1 MSESEELHKGL
12 EGVLVAESALSY
24 IDGSVGKLVYRGY
37 AIEDLAEG
45 ASYEEVLH
53 LLWHGHLPDR
63 EELEAFT
70 DAITEEQTVDGA
82 VLDAL
87 AELAEA
93 DERPMAALRSSVS
106 MLSASDPS
114 DAGPRDLD
122 AALEKGRRITA
133 KIPTLLAAYDRLRRG
148 EDPIEPRD
156 DLSLAANFLYM
167 LTGTVPD
174 DDAAE
179 AMDQALVLHA
189 DHGLNASTFT
199 SIVVASTFADMYSA
213 VTAGVGALSGPLHGG
228 ANQDVMELFFE
239 IEAQGAD
246 PVDYVT
252 TKQEREDD
260 WRVPGYGHRV
270 YQVKDPRA
278 EILERRAKELSET
291 SGDTTYYDY
300 AKAIE
305 TFFTEEKGLVERGI
319 APNVDFFSG
328 TVYHQLGIPV
338 DMFTPIFAMS
348 RTGGWIGHVL
358 EYQADNRLIRPRA
371 RYVGPKNEDF
381 VPLEER

>member
-53 LLWHGHLPDR
+53 LLWNGHLPDR
-63 EELEAFT
+63 DELDAFT
-70 DAITEEQTVDGA
+70 DAITAEAAVDDTVI
-82 VLDAL
+82 DAL
-87 AELAEA
+87 AGLAEA
-93 DERPMAALRSSVS
+93 DGRPMAALRSGVS

-114 DAGPRDLD
+114 DAGARDLD
-122 AALEKGRRITA
+122 VAREKGRRITA

-148 EDPIEPRD
+148 EDPIEPRN

-167 LTGTVPD
+167 LTGEEPD
-174 DDAAE
+174 AAAAE

-199 SIVVASTFADMYSA
+199 AMVVASTFADTYSA

-239 IEAQGAD
+239 IEEAGAD

-252 TKQEREDD
+252 TKQAEEDD

-270 YQVKDPRA
+270 YEVKDPRA
-278 EILERRAKELSET
+278 KILEKRSKELSEA

-305 TFFTEEKGLVERGI
+305 RFFTEEKGLDERGI

-328 TVYHQLGIPV
+328 SVYHQLGIPV
-338 DMFTPIFAMS
+338 DMYTPIFAMS
-348 RTGGWIGHVL
+348 RAGGWIGHVL
-358 EYQADNRLIRPRA
+358 EYQEDNRLIRPRG
-371 RYVGPKNEDF
+371 RYVGPENRSF
-381 VPLEER
+381 TPLDER